1 MFSLGGGGASVSRG
15 MSSYS
20 MSGGAGNRGVSISR
34 AGGGGYSGFSSGG
47 GGGFASGGGFGSG
60 GGGGFG
66 FSASSST
73 DSSIGNEKATMQNLN
88 ERLASYLE
96 KVSKLETAN
105 GELELKIRQFVESK
119 VGPSTRDYEHFFV
132 TIAELQVKIQ
142 DAILAKGS
150 VLLSIDNSKLAQD
163 DFRLK
168 FENELSMRQTV
179 EADIAGL
186 KMLLGELGV
195 AKIDLTM
202 QIETLTEELLSMKKN
217 HEEDLLAM
225 RTQMSGQV
233 NVEVDAAPHNDL
245 NKMIE
250 DLREQY
256 EAMNAKTNR
265 ELEAWYQSK
274 VGGASCGSS
283 SRLLLQPLILLLL
296 LPVRDAQPGGADCRG
311 DDESNDVGR
320 EDRED
325 STPVSAHRAAVTTE
339 HGETRTQGP
348 SGPGLRVL
356 VDQDSQGPSGPGLRV
371 LVDQDSQGPSGPGL
385 RVLVDQDSQGP
396 SGPGLRVLVDQD
408 SGS

>member
-1 MFSLGGGGASVSRG
+1 
-15 MSSYS
+15 
-20 MSGGAGNRGVSISR
+20 
-34 AGGGGYSGFSSGG
+34 
-47 GGGFASGGGFGSG
+47 
-60 GGGGFG
+60 
-66 FSASSST
+66 
-73 DSSIGNEKATMQNLN
+73 MQNLN
-88 ERLASYLE
+88 DRLGSYLE

-142 DAILAKGS
+142 AAILAKGS
-150 VLLSIDNSKLAQD
+150 VLLSIDNSALAQD

-186 KMLLGELGV
+186 KMLMGELGM

-233 NVEVDAAPHNDL
+233 NVEVDAAPQNDL

-274 VGGASCGSS
+274 SEMLSQEVLTAEVTMKATTSDVKTVKTQLQSLQIELQADLERQGQEYQMLLDIKTRLEMEIAEYR
-283 SRLLLQPLILLLL
+283 RLL
-296 LPVRDAQPGGADCRG
+296 DG
-311 DDESNDVGR
+311 E
-320 EDRED
+320 
-325 STPVSAHRAAVTTE
+325 AA
-339 HGETRTQGP
+339 G
-348 SGPGLRVL
+348 
-356 VDQDSQGPSGPGLRV
+356 
-371 LVDQDSQGPSGPGL
+371 
-385 RVLVDQDSQGP
+385 
-396 SGPGLRVLVDQD
+396 
-408 SGS
+408 

>member
-132 TIAELQVKIQ
+132 TIAELQVKVRERAVDASDGGGRHRRAEDAAGGTWRGQ
-142 DAILAKGS
+142 DRPDHADRDSDRGAAEHEEEPRGGPAGHADPDERPGERRGGRRS
-150 VLLSIDNSKLAQD
+150 SQRPQQD
-163 DFRLK
+163 DRGP
-168 FENELSMRQTV
+168 EGAVRGHERQ
-179 EADIAGL
+179 DQPGAGGL
-186 KMLLGELGV
+186 V
-195 AKIDLTM
+195 
-202 QIETLTEELLSMKKN
+202 
-217 HEEDLLAM
+217 
-225 RTQMSGQV
+225 
-233 NVEVDAAPHNDL
+233 P
-245 NKMIE
+245 
-250 DLREQY
+250 EQ
-256 EAMNAKTNR
+256 
-265 ELEAWYQSK
+265 
-274 VGGASCGSS
+274 
-283 SRLLLQPLILLLL
+283 
-296 LPVRDAQPGGADCRG
+296 VRDAQPGGADCRG

>member
-274 VGGASCGSS
+274 SEMLSQEVLTAEVTMKATTSDVKTVKTQLQSLHIELQSQLSMKASLEAHLAEVQKRSS
-283 SRLLLQPLILLLL
+283 MQLSGYQMQVSRRRCASPCSPADLQLNLLLL
-296 LPVRDAQPGGADCRG
+296 LR
-311 DDESNDVGR
+311 
-320 EDRED
+320 
-325 STPVSAHRAAVTTE
+325 
-339 HGETRTQGP
+339 
-348 SGPGLRVL
+348 
-356 VDQDSQGPSGPGLRV
+356 
-371 LVDQDSQGPSGPGL
+371 
-385 RVLVDQDSQGP
+385 
-396 SGPGLRVLVDQD
+396 
-408 SGS
+408 